1 MRNESFLFSGLA
13 LFFAITATV
22 YGWFSREPAGLAA
35 LIVSFLMSS
44 LIAFF
49 LWIQHVRRGDRPQDR
64 RHAQVHETAGP
75 LAFFP
80 ARSYAPPMTAA
91 GAALTGLGVIYGLWL
106 FLIGLGLLG
115 AGVAG
120 FLFQYTDRAT

>member
-1 MRNESFLFSGLA
+1 MRYESFLFCGIA
-13 LFFAITATV
+13 LFFAITAV
-22 YGWFSREPAGLAA
+22 IYGWFSREPAGLAA

-49 LWIQHVRRGDRPQDR
+49 LWTQHVRRGERLQDR
-64 RHAQVHETAGP
+64 KDAQTYEASGP

-80 ARSYAPPMTAA
+80 ARSYTPPLTAA
-91 GAALTGLGVIYGLWL
+91 GAALTGLGVVFGIWL
-106 FLIGLGLLG
+106 FFIGVGVLV

-120 FLFQYTDRAT
+120 FVFQYNNREA